1 MAAARARGPAK
12 DKATG
17 EAKSAGARRATR
29 APRATKATGARVSSK
44 SVPEATLSPREAR
57 RQLRIDTGR
66 EQILDT
72 AEQLFG
78 ERGYHETGLKEV
90 AERCE
95 FSVGSLYSFFE
106 GKDALYQAVMRRRS
120 IGYWEEMERLAAD
133 PAPADERLVAMAR
146 LQVEY
151 FRKYPSWGRL
161 TTRVLTPG
169 APAVGEVQSGFRES
183 YRNAINLEAGM
194 IVAGQREGVLRSGD
208 PHALARMFSSLVTA
222 FHLMDPAV
230 SDDPAD
236 FDVEEFLTFI
246 AQTFVVP
253 SEDRG

>member
-1 MAAARARGPAK
+1 MQI
-12 DKATG
+12 
-17 EAKSAGARRATR
+17 E
-29 APRATKATGARVSSK
+29 
-44 SVPEATLSPREAR
+44 LS
-57 RQLRIDTGR
+57 R

-95 FSVGSLYSFFE
+95 FSVGSLYSYFE
-106 GKDALYQAVMRRRS
+106 SKDALYQEVLARRS
-120 IGYWEEMERLAAD
+120 RGQVAEMERLAAD
-133 PAPADERLVAMAR
+133 TAPADERLVAMAR

-169 APAVGEVQSGFRES
+169 LPVVDELPEGFRTK
-183 YRNAINLEAGM
+183 YREAIDLEAKM
-194 IVAGQREGVLRSGD
+194 IATGQREGVLRAGD

-222 FHLMDPAV
+222 FHLMDPEV
-230 SDDPAD
+230 SDDPAA
-236 FDVEEFLTFI
+236 FDVDEFLTFI
-246 AQTFVVP
+246 AETFTVKP
-253 SEDRG
+253 G